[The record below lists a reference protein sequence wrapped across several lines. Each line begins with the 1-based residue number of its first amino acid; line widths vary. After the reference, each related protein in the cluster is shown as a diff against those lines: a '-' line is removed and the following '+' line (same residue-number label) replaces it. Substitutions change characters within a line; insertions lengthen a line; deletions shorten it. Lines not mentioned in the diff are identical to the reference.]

1 MIHISPSKQI
11 QLIKDFACDSKNRA
25 LKEFIYKL
33 LSVCLNDTTNRTNH
47 DTTLIITSNTGRAY
61 RVIEDFRAEFYYTEK
76 YDMIYQKE
84 KPIIHFHFFSL
95 YGNMGSFEFCATDIK
110 SVERIQTNTF
120 RVELNKRYKYGD
132 FVFAEIVVGD
142 DSEQEQ
148 EQEEQETTKAESTE
162 NTWFT
167 IQFKEKTI

>member
-1 MIHISPSKQI
+1 MKHISPSKQI
-11 QLIKDFACDSKNRA
+11 QLIKDFAHDSKNRA
-25 LKEFIYKL
+25 LKELIYKL
-33 LSVCLNDTTNRTNH
+33 LSLCPNDTTNRTNH
-47 DTTLIITSNTGRAY
+47 DTTLIIISNTGRAY
-61 RVIEDFRAEFYYTEK
+61 RVIEDFRAEFSYTEK
-76 YDMIYQKE
+76 YDMIYKKA

-95 YGNMGSFEFCATDIK
+95 YGQGSFEFYATDIE

-120 RVELNKRYKYGD
+120 RVQLNKRYKYGD
-132 FVFAEIVVGD
+132 YIFAEIVVGD

-148 EQEEQETTKAESTE
+148 EQEEQETTKAESAE